1 MSSPGVSVI
10 GSARLLMQRPSTRLP
25 GTYQISPSIPSP
37 AFPLQPHPSP
47 PPPPPPKSQ
56 VGKLTLGKPPCI
68 LSRCAR
74 IKPPSDIHLVNNNHL
89 QVNLTTNLSPLT
101 QPATMF
107 ESWYARH
114 DEKTKFWLDFQV
126 IRDGLEAPSTPLT
139 TVTGP
144 QTFPLFPT
152 LPTELRLKIWGSLV
166 QPRII
171 LAACFDSRFA
181 GPKRSQ
187 LASRPHRRAVPI
199 LLHVCQESRALAQ
212 KHYALTFSWKVPPR
226 LAAPEAGGL
235 PGAGPARVWFNFA
248 QDALL
253 LLGELEPFD
262 QYGFNSPMVYF
273 LRKDDTRRVRHV
285 AVAYEE
291 LHLGVYESEQI
302 FGCLFH
308 IVDRFPAAQRLLVT
322 STPADAEVRHLDLAL
337 PSVDNVIQKLWWAW
351 ISGTSI
357 VASSLA
363 NKQIL
368 MIREADLPSFIA
380 HHG

>member
-1 MSSPGVSVI
+1 
-10 GSARLLMQRPSTRLP
+10 
-25 GTYQISPSIPSP
+25 
-37 AFPLQPHPSP
+37 
-47 PPPPPPKSQ
+47 
-56 VGKLTLGKPPCI
+56 
-68 LSRCAR
+68 
-74 IKPPSDIHLVNNNHL
+74 
-89 QVNLTTNLSPLT
+89 
-101 QPATMF
+101 MF

-126 IRDGLEAPSTPLT
+126 IRDGLEPDTHVT
-139 TVTGP
+139 TTTNAVP
-144 QTFPLFPT
+144 QTFTCFPT
-152 LPTELRLKIWGSLV
+152 LPTELRFKIWESV
-166 QPRII
+166 IQPRIV

-181 GPKRSQ
+181 AHKQTQ
-187 LASRPHRRAVPI
+187 LSTRPRRRAVPI
-199 LLHVCQESRALAQ
+199 LLHICQESRALAQ
-212 KHYALTFSWKVPPR
+212 KHYSLTFSWKIPHR

-291 LHLGVYESEQI
+291 LNLGMYESEQI

-308 IVDRFPAAQRLLVT
+308 VVDRFPTAERLLVT
-322 STPADAEVRHLDLAL
+322 STPADSEVRRLDLTL
-337 PSVDNVIQKLWWAW
+337 PSTDNVIQKLWWAW
-351 ISGTSI
+351 INGTSI
-357 VASSLA
+357 VTSSLA

-368 MIREADLPSFIA
+368 MIREADLASFIA
-380 HHG
+380 FHG